1 VDIYSLGAVLY
12 FLLTRRAPFVADSA
26 LDALLLVVEGEAV
39 LPRSINPAVPVE
51 LERICLRCLEKAPEN
66 RYASAGELAADLERF
81 LKGEPLARVPRELPH
96 RLYAWARRQPAL
108 VSRLLAM
115 AICTSISVTAYQIY
129 HPGSPRR
136 HLAVLTVLSLW
147 AWISV
152 LCQKALTTGLWAGAA
167 RFAWAGADVACL
179 TAILLIDQAL
189 ESPLTALYPALVATS
204 GLWLRVPLVAFTTG
218 TVVLGYTI
226 LVLHTYHRHAAHVPP
241 HWHLVVLVVL
251 VLSGLSV
258 AYLVHRVRALTRFY
272 ERGPEP

>member
-1 VDIYSLGAVLY
+1 
-12 FLLTRRAPFVADSA
+12 
-26 LDALLLVVEGEAV
+26 
-39 LPRSINPAVPVE
+39 
-51 LERICLRCLEKAPEN
+51 
-66 RYASAGELAADLERF
+66 LAADLERF

-115 AICTSISVTAYQIY
+115 ALCLSISATAYQIY
-129 HPGSPRR
+129 HHVSLGR
-136 HLAVLTVLSLW
+136 HLAVLAVLGVWALISL
-147 AWISV
+147 
-152 LCQKALTTGLWAGAA
+152 LCQKALTSRSRADAA

-179 TAILLIDQAL
+179 TAILLIDQGL
-189 ESPLTALYPALVATS
+189 ESPLTALYPALIATS

-218 TVVLGYTI
+218 AVAFGYSL
-226 LVLHTYHRHAAHVPP
+226 LVLHTYHRQAAHVPP

-272 ERGPEP
+272 ERGPEL